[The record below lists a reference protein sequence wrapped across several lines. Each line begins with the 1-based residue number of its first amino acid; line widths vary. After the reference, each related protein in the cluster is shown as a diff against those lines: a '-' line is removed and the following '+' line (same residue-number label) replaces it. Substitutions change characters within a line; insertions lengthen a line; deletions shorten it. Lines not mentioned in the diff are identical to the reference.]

1 MRARLRA
8 LDPNVRNMGWVSF
21 VADLSSEIVYPLFP
35 LFVTGVLG
43 APVAVLG
50 LIEGIA
56 EATATVSATR
66 SVSSPTASVGAGR
79 SSSPATG

>member
-1 MRARLRA
+1 
-8 LDPNVRNMGWVSF
+8 MGWVSF

-50 LIEGIA
+50 LIEGVA
-56 EATATVSATR
+56 EATATVLRYPVRLALR
-66 SVSSPTASVGAGR
+66 PLGR
-79 SSSPATG
+79 RRPSSSPATG